1 MLEKTRME
9 ELDDLIRLL
18 EGSGLGRGMEM
29 LDQIACLLLIRD
41 LERKADGTLCGDI
54 FPEEIS
60 AGGRRVPGA
69 HLRWS
74 VFRMFPEEEQY
85 RTVRDWAFPFMKGIL
100 ESRDPSCMRGA
111 VFKIAG
117 PALLARILGLLD
129 ELEGLTK
136 ESFEYLLEKL
146 CAGSGLC
153 ARVPAPV
160 VQLMTG
166 LTRPGPEDSIC
177 DPACRIPELLL
188 AAAEQCEKEGRRPA
202 HILKGYDMDPVLT
215 RVGNAYLNR
224 CGTAAVSLSC
234 LDSLSE
240 QNTDRS
246 CCSLILSVPPFRGM
260 TDYDMVS
267 PDLQK
272 GFRSKRTELLF
283 PELFLRM
290 LRPGGRCACLVS
302 PDVLSGSSRSHRA
315 LRKEIVE
322 ENRLEA
328 VIGLPAGVFLP
339 FTGIR
344 TALLVFSRCRDAG
357 DRTDFVWFFELE
369 AVGMS
374 LDGRRTPA
382 GENGIPAVIRKFH
395 CREQEEDRDRSGKSF
410 LVDREELAAN
420 GYDLS
425 FGRYRESPVPPAD
438 YEEAEKLLAEL
449 KQMEKKVSAQ
459 IRKLEKMLGKQ

>member
-1 MLEKTRME
+1 MLEKTKME

-188 AAAEQCEKEGRRPA
+188 AAAEQCEKEGKRPA

-215 RVGNAYLNR
+215 RV
-224 CGTAAVSLSC
+224 
-234 LDSLSE
+234 
-240 QNTDRS
+240 
-246 CCSLILSVPPFRGM
+246 
-260 TDYDMVS
+260 
-267 PDLQK
+267 
-272 GFRSKRTELLF
+272 
-283 PELFLRM
+283 
-290 LRPGGRCACLVS
+290 
-302 PDVLSGSSRSHRA
+302 
-315 LRKEIVE
+315 
-322 ENRLEA
+322 
-328 VIGLPAGVFLP
+328 
-339 FTGIR
+339 
-344 TALLVFSRCRDAG
+344 
-357 DRTDFVWFFELE
+357 
-369 AVGMS
+369 
-374 LDGRRTPA
+374 
-382 GENGIPAVIRKFH
+382 
-395 CREQEEDRDRSGKSF
+395 
-410 LVDREELAAN
+410 
-420 GYDLS
+420 
-425 FGRYRESPVPPAD
+425 
-438 YEEAEKLLAEL
+438 
-449 KQMEKKVSAQ
+449 
-459 IRKLEKMLGKQ
+459 